1 MSEHQHHHHHH
12 HRHEDD
18 SEMIQRRSLNAIR
31 YRKLAAKWGFRFL
44 LLVAAIMAIAV
55 VVVYTLR

>member
-1 MSEHQHHHHHH
+1 
-12 HRHEDD
+12 
-18 SEMIQRRSLNAIR
+18 MIQRRSLNAIR
-31 YRKLAAKWGFRFL
+31 YRKFAAKWGFRFL

>member
-1 MSEHQHHHHHH
+1 MSEQNHHHHHH
-12 HRHEDD
+12 HYEDD
-18 SEMIQRRSLNAIR
+18 ADRMKRQSLNAIK
-31 YRKLAAKWGFRFL
+31 YRKLAAKWGFRLL